1 MATAVQKMKKFM
13 EEMGDTTR
21 KMDSKRRRIG
31 WSRWYP
37 ILDRIPEAEPV
48 HFGGHALLRWEEL
61 AQKAVHWDEVG
72 RWVGWCFAEKLE
84 HFWMCEDC

>member
-1 MATAVQKMKKFM
+1 
-13 EEMGDTTR
+13 
-21 KMDSKRRRIG
+21 MDSKEGGFG

-37 ILDRIPEAEPV
+37 ILDRIAEAEPV

-72 RWVGWCFAEKLE
+72 RWVGWSFAQKLE
-84 HFWMCEDC
+84 HFWMCEWMDDDDDWERVPQLLACS

>member
-1 MATAVQKMKKFM
+1 MLPQASGAQPLVRHHTAPLQKMM
-13 EEMGDTTR
+13 
-21 KMDSKRRRIG
+21 SRRRIPK
-31 WSRWYP
+31 WDP

-72 RWVGWCFAEKLE
+72 RWVGWRFAEKLE
-84 HFWMCEDC
+84 HFWMCEEC

>member
-1 MATAVQKMKKFM
+1 
-13 EEMGDTTR
+13 
-21 KMDSKRRRIG
+21 MDSKRRRIG
-31 WSRWYP
+31 WSRKRIPKWKP

-72 RWVGWCFAEKLE
+72 RWENWTFAQKLE
-84 HFWMCEDC
+84 HFWMCEWMDDDEDWDRLPQLLA